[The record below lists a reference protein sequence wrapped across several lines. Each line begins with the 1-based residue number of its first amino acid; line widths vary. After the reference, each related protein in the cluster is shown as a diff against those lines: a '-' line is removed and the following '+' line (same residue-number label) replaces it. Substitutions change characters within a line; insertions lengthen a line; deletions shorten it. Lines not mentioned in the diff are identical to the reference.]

1 MERSTLS
8 VIALSLS
15 RPQGHNQTTH
25 TMKKKTIAELWLAA
39 VIIDTVIL
47 TALVVIAGLML
58 SK

>member
-1 MERSTLS
+1 
-8 VIALSLS
+8 
-15 RPQGHNQTTH
+15 
-25 TMKKKTIAELWLAA
+25 MKKKTIAELWLAA